1 MESGVLLPNQED
13 DYVLFGNGAL
23 AALKIIFP
31 NESKWHQQKA
41 LDKAHLLKKNMHK
54 EWKASGRTFVP
65 WEEKEIS
72 VKNIEHALC
81 EFQKYYRSYL
91 GEGKST
97 KYTSSDKK

>member
-1 MESGVLLPNQED
+1 
-13 DYVLFGNGAL
+13 
-23 AALKIIFP
+23 
-31 NESKWHQQKA
+31 
-41 LDKAHLLKKNMHK
+41 MHK